1 MERIIKKILSPSK
14 QYKVVILKRKNGLYT
29 TEVYMWQE
37 EYGYEFWSP
46 IKQGLSLIQTEENA
60 IKIGIEQ
67 LKELSSETSV
77 F

>member
-1 MERIIKKILSPSK
+1 
-14 QYKVVILKRKNGLYT
+14 
-29 TEVYMWQE
+29 MWQE